1 MGAIMN
7 TDNKIETRTRTI
19 KEWAES
25 AGLNPDSVRK
35 AITRK
40 TGQAHGVL
48 SVLTVDEWEMWRPG
62 KPGNVREKS
71 GKNPGNI
78 REKKASVLTRPAAQ
92 NDVSPDIKPEAQEA
106 TLPGI
111 AAVRRVALDALLIGI
126 VIGHAG
132 LIWYDCAAMW
142 GEPGQIGG
150 GLAFCIV
157 LAAVMLATDSSKNIT
172 SQYALFLAL
181 LVDVGAYWVHFPT
194 FQTYSVPDAITSVLC
209 VFLCAMSFGALF
221 LYRHQKNN

>member
-40 TGQAHGVL
+40 TGRPYG
-48 SVLTVDEWEMWRPG
+48 LTSMLTPDEWEQWRPG
-62 KPGNVREKS
+62 KPGNVPEKS
-71 GKNPGNI
+71 GKNPGNV
-78 REKKASVLTRPAAQ
+78 RVKKASVLTSPAAQ
-92 NDVSPDIKPEAQEA
+92 NDVSPDIKPEQEVRFPQIA
-106 TLPGI
+106 T
-111 AAVRRVALDALLIGI
+111 VRRTALDVLLIGI

>member
-1 MGAIMN
+1 M
-7 TDNKIETRTRTI
+7 
-19 KEWAES
+19 
-25 AGLNPDSVRK
+25 
-35 AITRK
+35 
-40 TGQAHGVL
+40 
-48 SVLTVDEWEMWRPG
+48 
-62 KPGNVREKS
+62 
-71 GKNPGNI
+71 
-78 REKKASVLTRPAAQ
+78 LTRPAAQ

>member
-1 MGAIMN
+1 MGAIHDM
-7 TDNKIETRTRTI
+7 DNRNTRTRTV
-19 KEWAES
+19 KEWAELH
-25 AGLNPDSVRK
+25 GLNPDSVRK

-62 KPGNVREKS
+62 KPGNVPDKS
-71 GKNPGNI
+71 GKNPGNV
-78 REKKASVLTRPAAQ
+78 RVKKASALTSPAAQ

-157 LAAVMLATDSSKNIT
+157 LAAVMLATDTAKNIT
-172 SQYALFLAL
+172 SQYALFLAF

-221 LYRHQKNN
+221 LYRHLKNN

>member
-1 MGAIMN
+1 MGAIHDM
-7 TDNKIETRTRTI
+7 DNRNTRTRTV
-19 KEWAES
+19 KEWAIE

-92 NDVSPDIKPEAQEA
+92 NDVSPDIKPDREIRFPQIA
-106 TLPGI
+106 T
-111 AAVRRVALDALLIGI
+111 VRRTALDVLLIGI

-157 LAAVMLATDSSKNIT
+157 LAAVMLATDTAKNIT
-172 SQYALFLAL
+172 SQYALFLAF